1 MRHELLNQFIN
12 FSINLNHH
20 LATKY
25 VLPNH
30 SYIVQK
36 QNSVGAAT
44 KIDKIRFSASDS
56 ISKVEWCSFEIMKFR
71 YKSSSYWIGLTLHL
85 A

>member
-36 QNSVGAAT
+36 QNSVGCMCTVQPPKLIKLDFLLQIA
-44 KIDKIRFSASDS
+44 
-56 ISKVEWCSFEIMKFR
+56 
-71 YKSSSYWIGLTLHL
+71 YQKSNGAVLKL
-85 A
+85 

>member
-30 SYIVQK
+30 SYVYSAKTKLRWLHVQPPK
-36 QNSVGAAT
+36 LKELDFLLQIAYQKSNGAVL
-44 KIDKIRFSASDS
+44 K
-56 ISKVEWCSFEIMKFR
+56 
-71 YKSSSYWIGLTLHL
+71 L
-85 A
+85 